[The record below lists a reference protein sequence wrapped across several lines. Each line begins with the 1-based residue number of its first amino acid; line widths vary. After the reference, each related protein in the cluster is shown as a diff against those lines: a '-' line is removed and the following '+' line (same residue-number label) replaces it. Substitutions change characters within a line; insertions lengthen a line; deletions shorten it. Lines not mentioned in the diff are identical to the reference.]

1 MRGTVRRFR
10 LSSSAVARGERKTSA
25 KPPGKTAGKPAA
37 KKSTVAGRAQAGSK
51 RYTPPTP
58 KAVRHSP
65 LWVPVAIF
73 TSMGA
78 GVAVIVG
85 NYLQLLPGGDAKNS
99 YLILGLVLMVA
110 GFVLSTRYH

>member
-1 MRGTVRRFR
+1 MAIVA
-10 LSSSAVARGERKTSA
+10 AVARGDRKAPA
-25 KPPGKTAGKPAA
+25 KAPSKAGAN
-37 KKSTVAGRAQAGSK
+37 KSTVSGRAQAGSK

-58 KAVRHSP
+58 KTVKHSP
-65 LWVPVAIF
+65 LWVPVAMF

-78 GVAVIVG
+78 GVVVIVG

-110 GFVLSTRYH
+110 GFVLSTRYR

>member
-1 MRGTVRRFR
+1 MARGSRKGSSGSAASSGPAKGTAKGATKGGAKRGT
-10 LSSSAVARGERKTSA
+10 S
-25 KPPGKTAGKPAA
+25 
-37 KKSTVAGRAQAGSK
+37 VAGRAQAGSK

-58 KAVRHSP
+58 KTVKRSQ
-65 LWVPVAIF
+65 LWVPVAMF

-99 YLILGLVLMVA
+99 YLILGLALMIA

>member
-1 MRGTVRRFR
+1 
-10 LSSSAVARGERKTSA
+10 VARGSRKATTGPT
-25 KPPGKTAGKPAA
+25 KGPGKGAAPVKGAVKGTAKRG
-37 KKSTVAGRAQAGSK
+37 SSVAGRAQAGSK

-58 KAVRHSP
+58 KTVKRSQ
-65 LWVPVAIF
+65 LWVPVAMF

-99 YLILGLVLMVA
+99 YLILGLALMIA

>member
-1 MRGTVRRFR
+1 
-10 LSSSAVARGERKTSA
+10 VARGSRKATTGPA
-25 KPPGKTAGKPAA
+25 KAPGKGTAGKGTTA
-37 KKSTVAGRAQAGSK
+37 KRGTSVAGRAQAGSK

-58 KAVRHSP
+58 KAVKRSQ
-65 LWVPVAIF
+65 LWVPVAMF

-78 GVAVIVG
+78 GVAVIIG

-99 YLILGLVLMVA
+99 YLILGLALMIA

>member
-1 MRGTVRRFR
+1 MAIVA
-10 LSSSAVARGERKTSA
+10 AVARGDRKAPA
-25 KPPGKTAGKPAA
+25 KTPSKAAA
-37 KKSTVAGRAQAGSK
+37 KKPTVSGRAQAGSK

-58 KAVRHSP
+58 KTVKHSP
-65 LWVPVAIF
+65 LWVPVAMF

-78 GVAVIVG
+78 GVVVIVG

-110 GFVLSTRYH
+110 GFVLSTRYR

>member
-1 MRGTVRRFR
+1 LAIVA
-10 LSSSAVARGERKTSA
+10 AVARGDRKAPA
-25 KPPGKTAGKPAA
+25 KAPSKAGAN
-37 KKSTVAGRAQAGSK
+37 KSTVSGRAQAGSK

-58 KAVRHSP
+58 KTVKHSP
-65 LWVPVAIF
+65 LWVPVAMF

-78 GVAVIVG
+78 GVVVIVG

-110 GFVLSTRYH
+110 GFVLSTRDR